1 VMSIKKMKLFSR
13 KKLPKFTRKVFLK
26 SKAKLSKSKSKS
38 TCLITRPIDN
48 YVVGVN
54 FEAGKI
60 IDNVRHL
67 PNCLA
72 YANCQISMDAPFSD
86 RVADDAVRTV
96 GRSELAFV
104 SHGYDEAALIMKF
117 REIVSSIKDKYL
129 SQENPVKLVIQV
141 ARGKAAK
148 STIKDII
155 EPVLA
160 ELEIS
165 NYQFVIGYRSADYY
179 NGAGLDDFV
188 FLNYGMFGVLTKT
201 NEIGVGEICNPV
213 VSYSIALSD
222 GPETLI
228 GKNGSNCEASI
239 QQTVG
244 STFDNDPKNI
254 LNDAS
259 LGIRKIVLF
268 GIEDSMPFITP
279 DKYKYEDFCV
289 LIDKCDLRICK
300 KNESL
305 KLSQSK

>member
-1 VMSIKKMKLFSR
+1 MRSKSKSKKLYYPLIINRSKLFPRPTR
-13 KKLPKFTRKVFLK
+13 KKLPKFTVKK
-26 SKAKLSKSKSKS
+26 SKSKSKS
-38 TCLITRPIDN
+38 KTTCLITRPIDN

-72 YANCQISMDAPFSD
+72 YANCQISMDAPFSN

-104 SHGYDEAALIMKF
+104 SHGYDENALIAKF

-129 SQENPVKLVIQV
+129 SEEQPVKLVIQV

-160 ELEIS
+160 ELDIT
-165 NYQFVIGYRSADYY
+165 NYKFVIGYRTADYY
-179 NGAGLDDFV
+179 NGAGLDNFV

-201 NEIGVGEICNPV
+201 DEIGVGEICNPA

-228 GKNGSNCEASI
+228 GKD
-239 QQTVG
+239 G

-279 DKYKYEDFCV
+279 DKYKYSDFCV

-300 KNESL
+300 KNGSL
-305 KLSQSK
+305 KLSSK

>member
-1 VMSIKKMKLFSR
+1 MKSKSKKLYYPLTINRSIMFPRPTR
-13 KKLPKFTRKVFLK
+13 KKLPKFT
-26 SKAKLSKSKSKS
+26 AKKSKSKSKS
-38 TCLITRPIDN
+38 RAKCLITRPIDN

-104 SHGYDEAALIMKF
+104 SHGYDENALIVKF
-117 REIVSSIKDKYL
+117 REIVSSLKDKYL
-129 SQENPVKLVIQV
+129 SEKPVKLVIQV

-160 ELEIS
+160 ELDIT
-165 NYQFVIGYRSADYY
+165 NYHFVIGYRSADYY

-188 FLNYGMFGVLTKT
+188 FLNYGMYGVLTKT
-201 NEIGVGEICNPV
+201 DKIGVGEICNPV

-228 GKNGSNCEASI
+228 GKD
-239 QQTVG
+239 G

-259 LGIRKIVLF
+259 LRIRKIVLF

-279 DKYKYEDFCV
+279 DKYKYSEFCV

-300 KNESL
+300 KNGSL
-305 KLSQSK
+305 KLY

>member
-1 VMSIKKMKLFSR
+1 MRSGSKSKSKKLYYPLMSINKIKMFPRPTR
-13 KKLPKFTRKVFLK
+13 KKLPKFT
-26 SKAKLSKSKSKS
+26 AKKSKSKSKS
-38 TCLITRPIDN
+38 KSRCLITRPIDN

-104 SHGYDEAALIMKF
+104 SHGYDEVALIIKF

-129 SQENPVKLVIQV
+129 SQEQPVKLVIQV

-160 ELEIS
+160 ELDIS

-179 NGAGLDDFV
+179 NGAGLDNFV

-201 NEIGVGEICNPV
+201 DEIGVGEICNPV

-228 GKNGSNCEASI
+228 GKD
-239 QQTVG
+239 G

-254 LNDAS
+254 LNDSS

-279 DKYKYEDFCV
+279 DKYKYSDFCV
-289 LIDKCDLRICK
+289 LIDKCNLRICK
-300 KNESL
+300 KSGSL
-305 KLSQSK
+305 KLSSK